1 MQKVEYR
8 CYRCM
13 RVETRWLVNYAKSPE
28 YITCCKC
35 EGESKRISSE
45 LILAANNPDLLAI
58 QSEMEGP

>member
-13 RVETRWLVNYAKSPE
+13 RVETRWLEDGVKSPE
-28 YITCCKC
+28 YTTCCKC

-45 LILAANNPDLLAI
+45 LILAANNPDLLTI
-58 QSEMEGP
+58 QSDMEGP

>member
-13 RVETRWLVNYAKSPE
+13 LVETRWLANSAKSSD
-28 YITCCKC
+28 YITCCEC

-45 LILAANNPDLLAI
+45 LILTAHNPDLLAI
-58 QSEMEGP
+58 QSEIERP

>member
-13 RVETRWLVNYAKSPE
+13 RVETRWLVNSAKSPE

-58 QSEMEGP
+58 QSKIERP

>member
-13 RVETRWLVNYAKSPE
+13 IVETRWLVNSAKSTD

-45 LILAANNPDLLAI
+45 LVLAPNNPDLFAT